1 MVRSFIKNVLGVD
14 HEHPGLYGKTSG
26 YYGTVE
32 QQGRLTLHLH
42 LLLWI
47 SGSLSPQE
55 VRDRLVSKDSL
66 FQQELVQ
73 YLESVHRG
81 EFLTGSI
88 DSVRASVPVQNES
101 RGGIHA
107 VLQEQLA
114 APTVPT
120 VLDYKD
126 PTQTLPEPAPLCKC
140 SSTQYFTLSRLI
152 HMDYMEW
159 DMDYMEWDM
168 D

>member
-1 MVRSFIKNVLGVD
+1 MVLLSSRVDSLCIFICYCGFQI
-14 HEHPGLYGKTSG
+14 PF
-26 YYGTVE
+26 
-32 QQGRLTLHLH
+32 
-42 LLLWI
+42 
-47 SGSLSPQE
+47 

-81 EFLTGSI
+81 KFLTGSI

-101 RGGIHA
+101 HGGIHA

-120 VLDYKD
+120 ALDDKD
-126 PTQTLPEPAPLCKC
+126 PTQTLPKPAPLCKC
-140 SSTQYFTLSRLI
+140 SSTCSPSCKCSGDWWKSYHKTVDDLLLKSNI
-152 HMDYMEW
+152 HRCTTSSAARQT
-159 DMDYMEWDM
+159 
-168 D
+168 